1 VLLPEAYGMQKYFV
15 DGEATFDPETVLMLS
30 GALDEAWR
38 SLRDR
43 DVYFKSRYHLD
54 ETREKLAGYILEAAA
69 MGERDPVRLRENA
82 LIKLS
87 RSKLAQLRPR
97 EPAL

>member
-1 VLLPEAYGMQKYFV
+1 M
-15 DGEATFDPETVLMLS
+15 
-30 GALDEAWR
+30 
-38 SLRDR
+38 
-43 DVYFKSRYHLD
+43 YFKSRYHVD
-54 ETREKLAGYILEAAA
+54 ETREKLAGYILEDAAL
-69 MGERDPVRLRENA
+69 GERDPVRLRENA

>member
-1 VLLPEAYGMQKYFV
+1 MQKYFV
-15 DGEATFDPETVLMLS
+15 DGEATFDPETVLMQ
-30 GALDEAWR
+30 AWR
-38 SLRDR
+38 SLRHR
-43 DVYFKSRYHLD
+43 DMYFKSRYHVD
-54 ETREKLAGYILEAAA
+54 ETREKLAGYILEDAAL
-69 MGERDPVRLRENA
+69 GERDPVRLRENA